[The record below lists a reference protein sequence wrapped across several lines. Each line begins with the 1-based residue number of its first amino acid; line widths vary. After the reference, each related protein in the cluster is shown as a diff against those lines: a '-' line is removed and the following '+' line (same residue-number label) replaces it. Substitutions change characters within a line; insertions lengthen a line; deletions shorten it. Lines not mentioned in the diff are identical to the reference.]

1 MISAGSCD
9 TPGQLADPS
18 AQTPLRCEREQ
29 QRPHLRSHRRGLGRL
44 LGTDVAP
51 QAGRAQRGPSDGTLQ
66 HRHPAAVRTGGD
78 GAPVR
83 QGAAGAHRRGGD
95 ARRRPGPGNG
105 PYGIRGRPGL
115 CRASGAHGS
124 QAGRPGAC
132 TRARPGPPGIR
143 PSGARPSGARPTG
156 GASAAG
162 PSVART
168 PVRRAPRGTRASRP
182 STSPSG
188 AADAERARRA
198 QRSQVLARRRR
209 TTVVLFLAFT
219 LGAVVAAVGG
229 LGFLW
234 APAVP
239 AVLLSTY
246 IVHLRAQE
254 RRRFAFTMDRRRA
267 EVAAQRLREN
277 RPRRHQPAVPAPA
290 EPDDDSEA
298 HHPEPEPTPTV
309 SPRRPAAAPSSSRR
323 TTRSGWTS
331 SVNAAASRATAG
343 SPFPYRCPLMSPRPS
358 PPGPRAVWRSATR
371 RPGARPGPAPPSP
384 ARRARRTR
392 RPPGRPGPA
401 PAHEPVPPQ
410 PRPGPDPALRPVQR
424 RGPAASGQRV
434 TRRVGAGNP
443 GTADQRRNGFP
454 STPVRVLEFHT
465 SQGPVAQSGSAPRSH
480 RGGLGFK
487 SPQVHNDSSRA
498 ALGNGDEIPPGRK
511 TGRDLVVSAP
521 ARARVGPPG
530 EGRPRRLVSGRS

>member
-51 QAGRAQRGPSDGTLQ
+51 QAGRAQRSPSDGTLQ

-124 QAGRPGAC
+124 QAGRPGARA
-132 TRARPGPPGIR
+132 RARPGPPGIR
-143 PSGARPSGARPTG
+143 PPGARPSGARPTG

-309 SPRRPAAAPSSSRR
+309 SPQEAYRRALVEQTDHAEWVDQQRERGRVQGDSWEPVPVPLPTYVTAP
-323 TTRSGWTS
+323 
-331 SVNAAASRATAG
+331 VA
-343 SPFPYRCPLMSPRPS
+343 
-358 PPGPRAVWRSATR
+358 PGPRAVWRSATR

-410 PRPGPDPALRPVQR
+410 PRPGPDPALRPVRR

-487 SPQVHNDSSRA
+487 SPQVHSEPYT
-498 ALGNGDEIPPGRK
+498 GNTAGG
-511 TGRDLVVSAP
+511 
-521 ARARVGPPG
+521 
-530 EGRPRRLVSGRS
+530 

>member
-124 QAGRPGAC
+124 QADRPGARA
-132 TRARPGPPGIR
+132 RARPGPPGLR
-143 PSGARPSGARPTG
+143 THGARPSGARPTG

-168 PVRRAPRGTRASRP
+168 PVRRASRGTGAPRASA
-182 STSPSG
+182 SPSG

-277 RPRRHQPAVPAPA
+277 RPRRHQPAAPAPA

-331 SVNAAASRATAG
+331 SASAAASRATAG
-343 SPFPYRCPLMSPRPS
+343 SPFPYRCPRMSPRPS
-358 PPGPRAVWRSATR
+358 PPGHGRCGGR
-371 RPGARPGPAPPSP
+371 RPGDLERGPLQH
-384 ARRARRTR
+384 RRAQ
-392 RPPGRPGPA
+392 PDGHVAPDGPLGRPGSA
-401 PAHEPVPPQ
+401 PAHEPVPSQ
-410 PRPGPDPALRPVQR
+410 PRPGPDPALRPVRR
-424 RGPAASGQRV
+424 RGPAACGQRV

-487 SPQVHNDSSRA
+487 SPQVHSEPYT
-498 ALGNGDEIPPGRK
+498 GNTAGG
-511 TGRDLVVSAP
+511 
-521 ARARVGPPG
+521 
-530 EGRPRRLVSGRS
+530 